1 MYVYVC
7 HCYISAGL
15 FEPEHV
21 AQELAFKAAIEK
33 MNLHQVVGS
42 SRMIVYHVEHT
53 TAHDS
58 FEANKEGESHCFSK
72 GVISKLLSLAFTL
85 PCRRNAMLLFVNVFL

>member
-1 MYVYVC
+1 MMSLHTNIYSEDHKYQTE
-7 HCYISAGL
+7 YLYLFNFFFSAGL

-58 FEANKEGESHCFSK
+58 FEANKEGKS
-72 GVISKLLSLAFTL
+72 T
-85 PCRRNAMLLFVNVFL
+85 